1 MDKIKDFFEYCFFEF
16 FLVLFP
22 AFILKIFLVPCR
34 CEKLIR
40 GKLSLKAKILNHLKF
55 VKI

>member
-34 CEKLIR
+34 SEKLIR